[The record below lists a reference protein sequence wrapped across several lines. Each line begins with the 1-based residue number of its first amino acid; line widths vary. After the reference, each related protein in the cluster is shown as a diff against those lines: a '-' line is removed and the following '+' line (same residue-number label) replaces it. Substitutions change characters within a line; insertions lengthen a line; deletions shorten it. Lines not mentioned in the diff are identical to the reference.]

1 MEKTSKL
8 IKITA
13 SCKERLEKAKGLAT
27 FSDFISDMLSYFEM
41 IKLDPKSAISNPTTE
56 FILHIDRAKE
66 ITLKRMED
74 VIKIIRNI
82 ETTKL
87 AGIVEKVSSIESLL
101 LGNSTGLSIE
111 QIQEVV
117 NENQRLHDDIEKLK
131 FENQK
136 ILESKKRFEVNAPGN
151 NTELSSTIVRRV
163 KAHLD
168 PGSLKKTAQKNE
180 YIISQDYINAII
192 EDLESRIK

>member
-56 FILHIDRAKE
+56 MMLHIDRAKD

-74 VIKIIRNI
+74 IIKIIRNI

-87 AGIVEKVSSIESLL
+87 AGIVEKVASVESLL
-101 LGNSTGLSIE
+101 LGDSTGLTIE

-117 NENQRLHDDIEKLK
+117 NENQRLHNDIEKLR
-131 FENQK
+131 FEKQK
-136 ILESKKRFEVNAPGN
+136 ILENKNPPEIHTPTN
-151 NTELSSTIVRRV
+151 NTELSRTIVKRV

-168 PGSLKKTAQKNE
+168 PSSLKKTSQKNE

-192 EDLESRIK
+192 EDLENRIK

>member
-117 NENQRLHDDIEKLK
+117 NENQRLHDDIEKLR

-168 PGSLKKTAQKNE
+168 PGALKKTAQKNE

>member
-117 NENQRLHDDIEKLK
+117 NENQRLHDDIEKLR

-136 ILESKKRFEVNAPGN
+136 ILESKKRFEVNASGN

-168 PGSLKKTAQKNE
+168 PGALKKTAQKNE

>member
-56 FILHIDRAKE
+56 FILHIDRAKDT
-66 ITLKRMED
+66 TLKRMED

-87 AGIVEKVSSIESLL
+87 AGIIEKVSSVESLL

-117 NENQRLHDDIEKLK
+117 NENQRLHDDIEKLR

-151 NTELSSTIVRRV
+151 NTELSNTIVRRV

-168 PGSLKKTAQKNE
+168 PGALKKTAQKNE

>member
-87 AGIVEKVSSIESLL
+87 AGIIEKVSSVESLL

-117 NENQRLHDDIEKLK
+117 NENQRLHDDIEKLR

-168 PGSLKKTAQKNE
+168 PGALKKTAQKNE

>member
-56 FILHIDRAKE
+56 FILHIDRAKDT
-66 ITLKRMED
+66 TLKRMED

-87 AGIVEKVSSIESLL
+87 AGIIEKVSSVESLL

-117 NENQRLHDDIEKLK
+117 NENQRLHDDIEKLR

-168 PGSLKKTAQKNE
+168 PGALKKTAQKNE

>member
-56 FILHIDRAKE
+56 FILHIDRAKD

-87 AGIVEKVSSIESLL
+87 AGIIEKVSSVESLL

-117 NENQRLHDDIEKLK
+117 NENQRLHDDIEKLR

-168 PGSLKKTAQKNE
+168 PGALKKTAQKNE